1 MMVGQLQVKAL
12 RDTKGFS
19 LVFTLLP
26 SQKNMSHATIR
37 RETDTGSNPDP
48 SPQLEAKPRGAQ
60 PR

>member
-12 RDTKGFS
+12 RDTKGFW

-26 SQKNMSHATIR
+26 SQKTMPHANIR
-37 RETDTGSNPDP
+37 RETDIGSNPDP
-48 SPQLEAKPRGAQ
+48 SPQLGAKPSGAQ